1 MLAVLGLN
9 PPQSPEAMIVQSF
22 NEAARHKP
30 SIIYI
35 PNVNLWYDTVG
46 LSVVRLFTG
55 LLRSVS
61 PNDQM
66 LVLGIMEWADG
77 EDRPPENML
86 RDLFGFSVKS
96 HFEVFR
102 PTLVCSA

>member
-1 MLAVLGLN
+1 
-9 PPQSPEAMIVQSF
+9 MIVQSF

-35 PNVNLWYDTVG
+35 PNVNIWYDTVG

-55 LLRSVS
+55 LLRSIS
-61 PNDQM
+61 PNDQV
-66 LVLGIMEWADG
+66 LVLGIMEWEDG
-77 EDRPPENML
+77 EDRPPESML

-96 HFEVFR
+96 HFEVNKPF
-102 PTLVCSA
+102 PVCSVSRLL